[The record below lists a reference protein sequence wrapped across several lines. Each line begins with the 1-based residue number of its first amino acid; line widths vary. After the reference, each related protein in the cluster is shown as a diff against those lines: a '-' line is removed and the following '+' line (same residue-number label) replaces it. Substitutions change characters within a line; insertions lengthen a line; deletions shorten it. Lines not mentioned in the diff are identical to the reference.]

1 MSLINYYE
9 NEEWTKSTFLLC
21 LTSFFF
27 IWSMNCLCDVKSGT
41 HRDKPTQRFFFFLLS
56 CFLSEYS
63 PNKQLSLQW
72 MGHQLGTQYPVFLI
86 TPMIEFQEQS
96 ICTDRRTDRQTDRQ
110 IDRETA
116 VWCVVTVSGVRGRP
130 VAMPAIWELENTAV
144 CVSVCVGVSA
154 WIHVCQCVGY
164 VWFLKGIFHLLLNK

>member
-1 MSLINYYE
+1 MKSELRAPSCCVWLLSSLYDQWIVCVMWKVAHIETNPP
-9 NEEWTKSTFLLC
+9 N
-21 LTSFFF
+21 
-27 IWSMNCLCDVKSGT
+27 V
-41 HRDKPTQRFFFFLLS
+41 FFFLLS